1 MSGAMTIK
9 PSPLQGRGLRE
20 GNAMSSRLAS
30 AFAKGRPAL
39 VTFIT
44 AGDGDT
50 AANLDALVAGGADV
64 IELGMPFTDPMADGP
79 AIQAANLRSLGKGT
93 TTREVLMIANEFR
106 ERHPQ
111 VPLVL
116 MGYANPMIRRGA
128 EWFAGEC
135 KGCGVDGVICVDIP
149 PEEDAELGP
158 ALRAAG
164 VSPIRLATP
173 TTDAARLPAVLEGSS
188 GFLYYVSVAGITGKQ
203 QAALGSIEANVTRIK
218 RSTDLPV
225 AVGFGV
231 RTPEQAAAIARVADG
246 VVVGSALVELVGQH
260 GEAASRYL
268 EALTRT
274 LADAVH
280 SATREPA

>member
-1 MSGAMTIK
+1 MT
-9 PSPLQGRGLRE
+9 
-20 GNAMSSRLAS
+20 RLAS
-30 AFAKGRPAL
+30 AFGKGRPAL
-39 VTFIT
+39 VCFIT

-79 AIQAANLRSLGKGT
+79 AIQAANLRSLAKGT

-106 ERHPQ
+106 ERHAD

-116 MGYANPMIRRGA
+116 MGYANPMVRRGA

-135 KGCGVDGVICVDIP
+135 KGCGVDGVICVDLP
-149 PEEDAELGP
+149 PEEDHELGP

-164 VSPIRLATP
+164 LDLLRLSTP
-173 TTDAARLPAVLEGSS
+173 TTDAKRLPAVLDGSS

-203 QAALGSIEANVTRIK
+203 QAALAAIEANVARIK
-218 RSTDLPV
+218 QSTALPV

-246 VVVGSALVELVGQH
+246 VVVGSALVELVGAH
-260 GEAASRYL
+260 GEDAAEPLRR
-268 EALTRT
+268 LTSE
-274 LADAVH
+274 LAAAVH
-280 SATREPA
+280 SAQRQVA

>member
-1 MSGAMTIK
+1 MT
-9 PSPLQGRGLRE
+9 
-20 GNAMSSRLAS
+20 RLAS

-50 AANLDALVAGGADV
+50 AANLDALVDGGADV

-106 ERHPQ
+106 ERHPDI
-111 VPLVL
+111 PLVL
-116 MGYANPMIRRGA
+116 MGYANPMIRRGP

-149 PEEDAELGP
+149 PEEDPELGP

-164 VSPIRLATP
+164 VDLIRLATP
-173 TTDAARLPAVLEGSS
+173 TTDAARLPAVLDGSS

-203 QAALGSIEANVTRIK
+203 QAALDSIEGNVARIK

-246 VVVGSALVELVGQH
+246 VVVGSALVDLVAQH
-260 GEAASRYL
+260 GDNAPEHLRRLTS
-268 EALTRT
+268 AL
-274 LADAVH
+274 AEAVH
-280 SATREPA
+280 SSTAEAA

>member
-1 MSGAMTIK
+1 MT
-9 PSPLQGRGLRE
+9 
-20 GNAMSSRLAS
+20 RLSA

-93 TTREVLMIANEFR
+93 TTREVLLIADEFR
-106 ERHPQ
+106 TRHPE

-116 MGYANPMIRRGA
+116 MGYANPMIRRGP

-135 KGCGVDGVICVDIP
+135 KGCGIDGVICVDIP
-149 PEEDAELGP
+149 PEEDPELGP

-164 VSPIRLATP
+164 VDLIRLATP

-203 QAALGSIEANVTRIK
+203 QAALDSIERNVSRIK
-218 RSTDLPV
+218 QSTDLPV

-246 VVVGSALVELVGQH
+246 VVVGSALVELVAQH
-260 GEAASRYL
+260 GAGAPEHLRRLTAS
-268 EALTRT
+268 
-274 LADAVH
+274 LAEAVH
-280 SATREPA
+280 SAERQAA